1 MKVDSIITPHSSR
14 RPLDETAVGKRNIQR
29 RGLAPSRRTETV
41 HGLRGVDDA
50 KEELIRD
57 LPWTT
62 GILLLTLLFWR
73 DVSLH
78 SETLYYQNRK
88 SCCGQESTPAPVM
101 LPYMPFVSQYWP
113 FILTGVVCYLGARFL
128 YHRSVAQNQTQ
139 DNLHKECNGKVE
151 YKTPDQVAEEKDEDN
166 MEYEDSIPDLTSAL
180 PQDLEHVPLEFN
192 RLPVEESVRRSEEFF
207 VFMNSRRTVRFFSPD
222 TVPVDV
228 IRNIVRAAGTA
239 PSGAHTE
246 PWTYVV
252 VSDDEMKNK
261 IREIVEEEEHINYTK
276 RMGIKWTTDLK
287 PLKTNWVKDYLSTAP
302 YIILVFKQMYSFKD
316 DGTKRIHYYNEMSV
330 SLASGILLAAIHM
343 VTHCIIV

>member
-1 MKVDSIITPHSSR
+1 MFDMF
-14 RPLDETAVGKRNIQR
+14 A
-29 RGLAPSRRTETV
+29 
-41 HGLRGVDDA
+41 
-50 KEELIRD
+50 
-57 LPWTT
+57 
-62 GILLLTLLFWR
+62 
-73 DVSLH
+73 
-78 SETLYYQNRK
+78 
-88 SCCGQESTPAPVM
+88 
-101 LPYMPFVSQYWP
+101 
-113 FILTGVVCYLGARFL
+113 
-128 YHRSVAQNQTQ
+128 
-139 DNLHKECNGKVE
+139 
-151 YKTPDQVAEEKDEDN
+151 VAEEKDEDN

-207 VFMNSRRTVRFFSPD
+207 IFMNSRRTVRFFSPD

-287 PLKTNWVKDYLSTAP
+287 PFKTNWVKDYLTTAP

-330 SLASGILLAAIHM
+330 SLASGILLAAIHYAGL
-343 VTHCIIV
+343 VALTSTPLNCGPALRALLGRPTSEKLTLLLPVGYPASDATVPDLTRKPLQEILVEI

>member
-1 MKVDSIITPHSSR
+1 MKVDFIITPHSSR

-29 RGLAPSRRTETV
+29 RRLAPSRRTEAV
-41 HGLRGVDDA
+41 HGLRGADD
-50 KEELIRD
+50 
-57 LPWTT
+57 
-62 GILLLTLLFWR
+62 
-73 DVSLH
+73 
-78 SETLYYQNRK
+78 
-88 SCCGQESTPAPVM
+88 ESPPAPIM

-151 YKTPDQVAEEKDEDN
+151 YKTPDQGIGKVELEKVNPHLRGGRVENHLGKTSPSSPDRDSNLDLPVLSSRAQHDKRSAYMLDMFSVAEEIDDDN

-261 IREIVEEEEHINYTK
+261 IREIVEEEEHINY
-276 RMGIKWTTDLK
+276 I
-287 PLKTNWVKDYLSTAP
+287 
-302 YIILVFKQMYSFKD
+302 
-316 DGTKRIHYYNEMSV
+316 
-330 SLASGILLAAIHM
+330 
-343 VTHCIIV
+343 